1 MGLRRYVSMDDNKR
15 YRIFK
20 FFLVFTILNVF
31 GIFLYENISGNGLF
45 RKRPEFYIE
54 SIKTEHKSE
63 AETSAISTVVSV
75 INEKNQVETE
85 AVKSEK
91 TFERK
96 LLIIGDSNAYIMSR
110 NEEHYKNKYKYK
122 IYWLAESGVGT
133 EFINDELM
141 VKFGELKSQYVKNT
155 LGKTKNIFLLDEIKE
170 KGITDIAVLLGVNS
184 LKDASAK
191 SLCDTLTKLNEL
203 SKTDI
208 YYVSVLPYVNKGR
221 YKIQNKDI
229 IKFNNIMKEKL
240 SLSKVNY
247 VDAYGLLTETEEY
260 KKETTDGLH
269 YSAMIYDRILDK
281 IMNTLVQNN

>member
-20 FFLVFTILNVF
+20 FFLIFTILNVF

-63 AETSAISTVVSV
+63 AETSTISTVVSI
-75 INEKNQVETE
+75 INEKKQVETE

-91 TFERK
+91 LFERK

-208 YYVSVLPYVNKGR
+208 YYVSVLPYVNKER

-269 YSAMIYDRILDK
+269 YSTMIYDRILDK

>member
-1 MGLRRYVSMDDNKR
+1 MDDNKR

-20 FFLVFTILNVF
+20 FFLIFTILNVF

-63 AETSAISTVVSV
+63 AETSTISTVVSI
-75 INEKNQVETE
+75 INEKKQVETE

-91 TFERK
+91 LFERK

-208 YYVSVLPYVNKGR
+208 YYVSVLPYVNKER

-269 YSAMIYDRILDK
+269 YSTMIYDRILDK